1 MLPRR
6 RGTSARE
13 GMSPPT
19 KYPNQPPLPPRSPPV
34 PIHDVPSPCIVEM
47 KGATRFAA
55 IVQEGSMHGVRG
67 ALCTLLTDPPR
78 RQLVPPTS
86 VYRIT
91 ECAEE
96 EARRVG
102 SLNALPPEIQPRVPA
117 SAVLDGKTIE
127 IRPTLLAFAA
137 RMEAQLRI
145 RDLRTAGYEVRAPIS
160 VANLLDHLSA
170 SIYGV
175 RASEAAGDATTVTN
189 TCVDIAV
196 AAVVLDALAGD
207 SGLVVTGDLPRLP
220 DSAG

>member
-1 MLPRR
+1 
-6 RGTSARE
+6 
-13 GMSPPT
+13 
-19 KYPNQPPLPPRSPPV
+19 
-34 PIHDVPSPCIVEM
+34 M

-67 ALCTLLTDPPR
+67 ALCTLFTDPPR

-91 ECAEE
+91 ECTEE
-96 EARRVG
+96 EARRAG
-102 SLNALPPEIQPRVPA
+102 SLNALPPELRPKTPT
-117 SAVLDGKTIE
+117 SAVIDGQTIE

-137 RMEAQLRI
+137 RMEAQLQILDRR
-145 RDLRTAGYEVRAPIS
+145 RDPTSATD
-160 VANLLDHLSA
+160 LLDHLAA
-170 SIYGV
+170 SIYGA
-175 RASEAAGDATTVTN
+175 RAAEAAGDASTMTN

-207 SGLVVTGDLPRLP
+207 SGAVVTGDLPRLP